1 MKNVMKRFWCDESGS
16 QAGEYMVITAS
27 MCVGAIGSIVVV
39 RDSLVGQFDG
49 LADAIDFDIDEGGSG
64 EGGI

>member
-49 LADAIDFDIDEGGSG
+49 LADAIDFAIDEGGSG